1 MNKRK
6 LREIMQQKV
15 CFAYIGLLE
24 LSATIIVEAS
34 ELILAK
40 QKTPTHTRNARLSP
54 KTVEKLTVLSQG
66 DLPSTNQSF
75 SKHPS
80 PAPKSIPSRVEG
92 ANQFFRTEVFFFIF
106 LFIIFFF
113 FIGGCEYPWWNN
125 ADGRNLLHPS
135 LTVITHPC
143 CAIR

>member
-1 MNKRK
+1 MQTRRIPFDMNKRK

-113 FIGGCEYPWWNN
+113 SSEGVNTLGGIMQTDVTCSIPLS
-125 ADGRNLLHPS
+125 R
-135 LTVITHPC
+135 
-143 CAIR
+143 